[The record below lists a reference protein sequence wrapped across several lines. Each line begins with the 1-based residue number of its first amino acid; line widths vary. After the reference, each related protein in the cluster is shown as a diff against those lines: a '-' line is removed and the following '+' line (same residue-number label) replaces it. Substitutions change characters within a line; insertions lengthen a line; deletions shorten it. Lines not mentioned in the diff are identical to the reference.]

1 MTNIDFPLLT
11 FQSGTHDY
19 YFLAITEIIMSS
31 QTCGDMVNFVKISVC
46 LILLL
51 TLYVN
56 LLC

>member
-56 LLC
+56 